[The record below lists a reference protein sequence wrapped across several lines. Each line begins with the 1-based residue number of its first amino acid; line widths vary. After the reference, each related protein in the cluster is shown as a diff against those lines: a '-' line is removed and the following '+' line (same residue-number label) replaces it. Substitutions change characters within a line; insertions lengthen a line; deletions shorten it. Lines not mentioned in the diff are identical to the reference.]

1 MQDKRI
7 LKIYSDTPICINIY
21 IYRGIVFMT
30 ISLYNVIVATN
41 KKYSYVKT
49 VYIPIWVY
57 KINVSL
63 DTINRV

>member
-1 MQDKRI
+1 MYKY
-7 LKIYSDTPICINIY
+7 IYIYIYIY

>member
-7 LKIYSDTPICINIY
+7 IKLYSDTPICIKIH
-21 IYRGIVFMT
+21 IGVLFFVT
-30 ISLYNVIVATN
+30 ISIYNVIIDTN
-41 KKYSYVKT
+41 KKYSYVET

>member
-7 LKIYSDTPICINIY
+7 IKLYSDTPICIKIH
-21 IYRGIVFMT
+21 IGVLFFMT
-30 ISLYNVIVATN
+30 ISIYNVIIDTN
-41 KKYSYVKT
+41 KKYSYVEI

>member
-7 LKIYSDTPICINIY
+7 IKLYSDTSICKKIHI
-21 IYRGIVFMT
+21 GVLFFMT
-30 ISLYNVIVATN
+30 ISIYNVIIDTN
-41 KKYSYVKT
+41 KKYSYVET

>member
-1 MQDKRI
+1 
-7 LKIYSDTPICINIY
+7 
-21 IYRGIVFMT
+21 MT

-63 DTINRV
+63 DTINRVGIIVCIVILQYRFSL

>member
-1 MQDKRI
+1 MYK
-7 LKIYSDTPICINIY
+7 Y

-41 KKYSYVKT
+41 KKYSYVKI

>member
-1 MQDKRI
+1 MYK
-7 LKIYSDTPICINIY
+7 Y

-63 DTINRV
+63 DIINRV

>member
-7 LKIYSDTPICINIY
+7 LKLYSDTPICINIY
-21 IYRGIVFMT
+21 RGIVFIT